1 MAWQGFPYPAR
12 NDEVFYHANVL
23 LEKIP
28 KIIVQLPEKGVSLE
42 GILTAIIA
50 GGIPAL
56 VAWFAMRANNES
68 LMQQLAQ
75 QERITHKTLTAELIT
90 SHRKKLVDD
99 LRDSASKFLAY
110 LQSAINV
117 SNDIIFEQKKPSPN
131 ADKMNGLRLSRRD
144 YFEKLAIER
153 WKIKML
159 MDSAHPDYEK
169 VVQTMSDIVF
179 KLNSNGLYPNG
190 YQPQD
195 FNNHYEDF
203 QNGVTGVINTE
214 LGHINTLN

>member
-1 MAWQGFPYPAR
+1 MAWQGFPFPAR
-12 NDEVFYHANVL
+12 NDEIFYHANVL

-28 KIIVQLPEKGVSLE
+28 KIIVQLPEKGMSLE
-42 GILTAIIA
+42 GILTAVIA

-56 VAWFAMRANNES
+56 VAWLAMRANNES
-68 LMQQLAQ
+68 LIQQLAQ

-99 LRDSASKFLAY
+99 FRDSASKFLAY

-117 SNDIIFEQKKPSPN
+117 SNDIIYEQKKRSPD
-131 ADKMNGLRLSRRD
+131 ADKMNSLRLFRRD
-144 YFEKLAIER
+144 YFEKLAVER

-159 MDSAHPDYEK
+159 MDSTHPDYEK
-169 VVQTMSDIVF
+169 VVNTMSDIVF
-179 KLNSNGLYPNG
+179 KLNNTGLYPSG

-195 FNNHYEDF
+195 FNDNYENF
-203 QNGVTGVINTE
+203 QNGISGVIKTE
-214 LGHINTLN
+214 IDKINTLN